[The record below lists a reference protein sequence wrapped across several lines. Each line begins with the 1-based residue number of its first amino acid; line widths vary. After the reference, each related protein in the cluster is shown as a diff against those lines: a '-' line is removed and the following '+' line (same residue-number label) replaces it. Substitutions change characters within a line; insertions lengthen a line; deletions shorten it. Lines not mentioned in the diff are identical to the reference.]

1 MSVVTIGLDLAK
13 SVFQIHGVD
22 REGRVV
28 LRRRVGRHRL
38 VTVFAGLPPCRIG
51 LEACAS
57 AHYWARRLA
66 GLGHD
71 VRLIPP
77 QYVKPYVKRN
87 KTDAAD
93 AEAICEAAARPNMR
107 FVPVKSIEQQAILA
121 LHRTRA
127 LLIRQRTQLAN
138 AVRGLSAE
146 FGLVVPQGI
155 RHLSGLRAAIAE
167 AESEELPREA
177 SQAIELL
184 FEHLDAVNERVESVE
199 TQIKDWHAANELSQ
213 RLAGVPG
220 IGPLTASALVGAIGT
235 GTQFTSARRL
245 AAWLGLTPRVTASG
259 GKQHIGR
266 ISRGGDRYLRTL
278 LIHGA
283 RAVIGALR
291 RALSAPRPWVVSL
304 ASRRPVN
311 VAATALA
318 HKNARIVWA
327 LITRGESYRPERMG
341 ATT

>member
-1 MSVVTIGLDLAK
+1 M
-13 SVFQIHGVD
+13 
-22 REGRVV
+22 
-28 LRRRVGRHRL
+28 
-38 VTVFAGLPPCRIG
+38 
-51 LEACAS
+51 
-57 AHYWARRLA
+57 
-66 GLGHD
+66 
-71 VRLIPP
+71 
-77 QYVKPYVKRN
+77 
-87 KTDAAD
+87 
-93 AEAICEAAARPNMR
+93 
-107 FVPVKSIEQQAILA
+107 
-121 LHRTRA
+121 
-127 LLIRQRTQLAN
+127 
-138 AVRGLSAE
+138 
-146 FGLVVPQGI
+146 VVPQGI

-213 RLAGVPG
+213 RLASVPG

-291 RALSAPRPWVVSL
+291 PRAVGP
-304 ASRRPVN
+304 
-311 VAATALA
+311 TAMG
-318 HKNARIVWA
+318 
-327 LITRGESYRPERMG
+327 GESCQPTASECGSDR
-341 ATT
+341 ACT

>member
-1 MSVVTIGLDLAK
+1 
-13 SVFQIHGVD
+13 
-22 REGRVV
+22 
-28 LRRRVGRHRL
+28 
-38 VTVFAGLPPCRIG
+38 
-51 LEACAS
+51 
-57 AHYWARRLA
+57 
-66 GLGHD
+66 
-71 VRLIPP
+71 
-77 QYVKPYVKRN
+77 
-87 KTDAAD
+87 
-93 AEAICEAAARPNMR
+93 MR

-155 RHLSGLRAAIAE
+155 RHLSGLRTAIGE
-167 AESEELPREA
+167 AGIEEVPQEV
-177 SQAIELL
+177 SGAIELL
-184 FEHLDAVNERVESVE
+184 FEHLDAVNERLESVE
-199 TQIKDWHAANELSQ
+199 TQIRDWHTANELSL
-213 RLAGVPG
+213 RLATVPG
-220 IGPLTASALVGAIGT
+220 IGPLTASALVGAVGT

-245 AAWLGLTPRVTASG
+245 AAWLGLTPRVTSSG

-283 RAVIGALR
+283 RAVIGSLR
-291 RALSAPRPWVVSL
+291 RALSAPRPWVASL

-327 LITRGESYRPERMG
+327 LITRGEIYRPERMG
-341 ATT
+341 TAT